1 MDAPAAALG
10 LRVAWQAESLFMQSM
25 AFSLVLVTLAF
36 SFLHISRRAK
46 SLSAP
51 NQRGGGGASSIAAPA
66 GLVLAAMLGLLALG
80 FGAVALYGFGARS
93 WQLQRG
99 ASASGALLSPDG
111 GIHAAYLFLGG
122 SLLLVEFAFLL
133 GILV

>member
-51 NQRGGGGASSIAAPA
+51 NQRGGGASSIAAPA